1 MVNEWG
7 GYFLDKVMH
16 FEDRKLVH
24 NYLTGDRE
32 AGRVLYENT
41 YMPLLCFI
49 KKQSKNTLST
59 ADCEEIVSET
69 MVRSVE
75 LLDRFTGECTFYTF
89 LCGIAK
95 NVIREYLK
103 KIRREIPT
111 DFCSFPEE
119 VSKNDLR
126 LYLSEYGILP
136 EEYVIRKEDMERASS
151 AFEQLRCE
159 HHEYYDIIQLRLV
172 NKAPYATISRLS
184 GESVDAL
191 ESRYRRAL
199 SALKK
204 ILKR

>member
-1 MVNEWG
+1 M
-7 GYFLDKVMH
+7 DKVVR

-49 KKQSKNTLST
+49 RKQGKNTFSA

-75 LLDRFTGECTFYTF
+75 LLDRFTGESTFYTF

-95 NVIREYLK
+95 NVIREHLK
-103 KIRREIPT
+103 KSGREIPT
-111 DFCSFPEE
+111 DFCLFPEE
-119 VSKNDLR
+119 ESQNNLK

-136 EEYVIRKEDMERASS
+136 EEYVIRKEDIERVFR

-159 HHEYYDIIQLRLV
+159 HQEYYEIIQLRLV
-172 NKAPYATISRLS
+172 NKVPYATISQLS

-204 ILKR
+204 ILKSKKM

>member
-1 MVNEWG
+1 M
-7 GYFLDKVMH
+7 DKVVH

-49 KKQSKNTLST
+49 RKQGKNTLSE
-59 ADCEEIVSET
+59 ADCEEIVGET

-75 LLDRFTGECTFYTF
+75 LLDRFTGESTFYTF

-95 NVIREYLK
+95 NVIREHLRK
-103 KIRREIPT
+103 SGREIPI
-111 DFCSFPEE
+111 DFCSFSEE
-119 VSKNDLR
+119 ESKNSLR
-126 LYLSEYGILP
+126 FYLSEYGILP
-136 EEYVIRKEDMERASS
+136 EEYVIRKEDIERASS
-151 AFEQLRCE
+151 AIEQLRCE
-159 HHEYYDIIQLRLV
+159 HQEYYDIIRLRLV
-172 NKAPYATISRLS
+172 NKVPYATISRLS

-191 ESRYRRAL
+191 ETRYRRAL

>member
-1 MVNEWG
+1 M
-7 GYFLDKVMH
+7 DKVMH
-16 FEDRKLVH
+16 FEDRILVH

-49 KKQSKNTLST
+49 KKQSKNALST

-75 LLDRFTGECTFYTF
+75 LLDRFTGGCTFYTF

-95 NVIREYLK
+95 NVIREHFRK
-103 KIRREIPT
+103 SGREVPT
-111 DFCSFPEE
+111 DFCLFPEE
-119 VSKNDLR
+119 ESKNSLTS
-126 LYLSEYGILP
+126 YLSEYSILP
-136 EEYVIRKEDMERASS
+136 EEYVIRKEDIERVSRS
-151 AFEQLRCE
+151 FEQLRCE
-159 HHEYYDIIQLRLV
+159 HQEYYDIIQLRLI
-172 NKAPYATISRLS
+172 NKVPYATISKLS

-204 ILKR
+204 ILRK